1 MKKLLLVFLATGLI
15 SCGDSHQNSSH
26 DEGLLYVQNA
36 RSLTLT
42 SSSMT
47 LEGLYKHTTWFTDRP
62 ERKAGKIANQIF
74 FDVWNSG
81 DDSFG
86 EINPNAALVCMTDSE
101 VIEHVVTLS
110 RPDYSAENDDV
121 TYDIQYIDST
131 GPADTETCT
140 SEVSLFIDET
150 ALCKTACEELTAC
163 DASDPGGTGCTGV
176 AIICAVCLGTGN

>member
-1 MKKLLLVFLATGLI
+1 MALLFVATILI
-15 SCGDSHQNSSH
+15 SCGDSPQGNRE

-47 LEGLYKHTTWFTDRP
+47 LEGLYQHTTWFTDRP
-62 ERKAGKIANQIF
+62 VRRAGKISNQIF
-74 FDVWNSG
+74 FDVWNLG
-81 DDSFG
+81 DDSFA
-86 EINPNAALVCMTDSE
+86 EINPNAALVCMKDSE

-110 RPDYSAENDDV
+110 RPAYSAENDVV

-131 GPADTETCT
+131 GPAATQTCM

-150 ALCKTACEELTAC
+150 AFCKSACAELEAC
-163 DASDPGGTGCTGV
+163 DASDPSGVGCTGV
-176 AIICAVCLGTGN
+176 AIACAVCLGTGN